1 MLKSSLSLAWRSLG
15 RLSRIVLELSLLL
28 VITGVV
34 LLLVLRYKILPEVER
49 YHDSITTAASAAIGQ
64 PLNIGKIAVDW
75 DGLRLRLLLSDV
87 RILDKQG
94 QVALNLPRLENTV
107 AWTSLPAAELRFHS
121 LLIDSPE
128 LSVKRDVQGHWYV
141 AGIALEAQS
150 TGRQDGSD
158 WLLHQARIVIRN
170 GRITWKDDFHAA
182 PTLVLEQV
190 DLSIENSHDRHRIA
204 LRASPPD
211 RLASRLDIRGNFYGN
226 SFADIGEWHGQLYTQ
241 LDYADVLS
249 WKPWVALPDMFKR
262 GKGALRM
269 WLDFEKGRVHSFDA
283 DVALAGV
290 QARLSEGL
298 PQLDLRELRGRVG
311 WHELERGFEITTKR
325 LALQMRDGLK
335 LNPTDFHLR
344 LSGGKN
350 TKLASGEIRA
360 NVLELADLGILSSYL
375 PLADNLKKQIADAAP
390 QGRVTGLN
398 ARWQGSVGDIAR
410 YQIKARF
417 NELSLRRVGEMPG
430 FSGLSGE
437 VDGIDASGTLTLDS
451 RNFKLDAPQLFAE
464 PVEFDTL
471 VARLGWYR
479 NSRGLE
485 IKASNVE
492 LANADLA
499 GTIYGSYQSEAEGAG
514 SVDATIDMKR
524 VAVRHA
530 GRYTPVSAVNK
541 ETRNWLQAALQG
553 GEADSFRVR
562 LRGDL
567 REFPFV
573 GNEHGIFRIEA
584 RAKDVVMEF
593 AKGWPR
599 IEDAQTHLLIQ
610 GNKLDIDAETATTTG
625 AHLQNV
631 KVSIPDLL
639 DSKLLLQVRG
649 EAVDATQRCLD
660 YIRKSPVNG
669 YLDGFTE
676 GVTARGDG
684 KLNLQIDIPLNG
696 DVPVKVRGDYHFA
709 DNDVD
714 FGKNIP
720 LLREVNGVLLFTEAS
735 VNADDIGV
743 QMLGNTAHLTVQGE
757 KGSLLAKASGRF
769 DLDYLNKVELH
780 PLWGRVHGWA
790 DWSASISMK
799 GNLLDVVVDSE
810 LQGIDL
816 NLPQP
821 FAKNAGER
829 IPIHFELTSI
839 NRYKEVLSLRYGPLF
854 DAKLVRQL
862 GTDGIWGIQRGHIM
876 FGGNA
881 LQSGKDG
888 IWVAGELPQV
898 SLQGW
903 NDLGLA
909 SGREGVL
916 PDIEGIDVTVGQLTG
931 YGNTVNALSIK
942 GSGRNGL
949 FSMRLASREMNGD
962 LIWQPQGNGKLLG
975 RFKNVMLGERH
986 GDPVPAAETVPV
998 KSEAPDNTSFPAV
1011 DVTVE
1016 KLTYKGRQLGRLE
1029 VELNE
1034 ADGNVQLERL
1044 RLVNPDGVLKMSG
1057 KWQAMPER
1065 TQLDLRVDISDA
1077 GNILSRSGY
1086 PNRLKGGNG
1095 SLESGLY
1102 WTGAPD
1108 TFAYSKL
1115 NGTVRL
1121 KVGKG
1126 RFLKVDPG
1134 AGKLLSVLSLQ
1145 RIPFDFS
1152 DVFSEGFQFESIT
1165 GNAQVVNGLMLTSDM
1180 KLTGAAAKAT
1190 LSGQVDLNRET
1201 QDLKVRILP
1210 TVGDNV
1216 SLLSFAAG
1224 PAVGVGV
1231 LLANKILNDPLD
1243 KLTSFEYNVS
1253 GSWADPKV
1261 EKVGQPKSSQSKA
1274 GEKETPNNP

>member
-1 MLKSSLSLAWRSLG
+1 MVKNSLSLAWHSLG
-15 RLSRIVLELSLLL
+15 RLSKIALELILLL
-28 VITGVV
+28 VIVGAV

-49 YHDSITTAASAAIGQ
+49 YHDSITAAASAAIGQ
-64 PLNIGKIAVDW
+64 PLNIGRIAVDW
-75 DGLRLRLLLSDV
+75 DGFQPRLLLSDV
-87 RILDKQG
+87 QILDKQG
-94 QVALNLPRLENTV
+94 QVALNLPLVENTV

-121 LLIDSPE
+121 LLIDRPE

-150 TGRQDGSD
+150 TESQDGLD
-158 WLLHQARIVIRN
+158 WLLHQARIVIRS
-170 GRITWKDDFHAA
+170 GRITWQDDFRAA
-182 PTLVLEQV
+182 PPLVLEQV
-190 DLSIENSHDRHRIA
+190 DLRIENRRDRHRIA

-211 RLASRLDIRGNFYGN
+211 RLASRLDVRGNFYGN
-226 SFADIGEWHGQLYTQ
+226 TFADIGEWHGQLYTQ

-249 WKPWVALPDMFKR
+249 WKPWVTLPDMFKR

-269 WLDFEKGRVHSFDA
+269 WLDFEKGRVHAFDA

-290 QARLSEGL
+290 RARLSEEL

-311 WHELERGFEITTKR
+311 WHDLEHGFEITTRR

-350 TKLASGEIRA
+350 TKQASGEMRA

-375 PLADNLKKQIADAAP
+375 PLDDNLKKQIADAAP

-417 NELSLRRVGEMPG
+417 DGLSLRRVGEMPG

-437 VDGIDASGTLTLDS
+437 VDGADTSGTFSLDS

-464 PVEFDTL
+464 PVEFDTFA
-471 VARLGWYR
+471 ARLGWYR

-485 IKASNVE
+485 VKASNIE

-499 GTIYGSYQSEAEGAG
+499 GTIYGSYQAG
-514 SVDATIDMKR
+514 PSSPGYVDATVDMKR
-524 VAVRHA
+524 VAVQHA

-541 ETRNWLQAALQG
+541 ETRNWLQSALQG
-553 GEADSFRVR
+553 GQADSFRAR

-567 REFPFV
+567 RDFPFV
-573 GNEHGIFRIEA
+573 GNERGIFRIEA
-584 RAKDVVMEF
+584 QAKGVAMEF

-599 IEDAQTHLLIQ
+599 IEDAQTHLLIE
-610 GNKLDIDAETATTTG
+610 GNRLDINAAAAATTG
-625 AHLQNV
+625 ARLQNV

-639 DSKLLLQVRG
+639 DNNLLLQVRG

-660 YIRKSPVNG
+660 YIGKSPVNG
-669 YLDGFTE
+669 YLEGFTE
-676 GVTARGDG
+676 GITARGDG
-684 KLNLQIDIPLNG
+684 KLNLQLDIPLNG
-696 DVPVKVRGDYHFA
+696 DAPVKVRGDYHFA
-709 DNDVD
+709 DNEVD
-714 FGKNIP
+714 FGEKIP
-720 LLREVNGVLLFTEAS
+720 LLREVNGVLQFTETS
-735 VNADDIGV
+735 VSADDISARIFGSA
-743 QMLGNTAHLTVQGE
+743 AHLTVQGE
-757 KGSLLAKASGRF
+757 KGSLLTTASGRLE
-769 DLDYLNKVELH
+769 LDYLKNLEPH
-780 PLWGRVHGWA
+780 PLWSRVNGWA

-799 GNLLDVVVDSE
+799 GNLLDVAVDSE

-821 FAKNAGER
+821 FAKNAAER

-862 GTDGIWGIQRGHIM
+862 GADEVWGLQRGHIV

-881 LQSGKDG
+881 QQSGKDG

-909 SGREGVL
+909 SGREDVL
-916 PDIEGIDVTVGQLTG
+916 PNIEGIDVTVGRLTG

-942 GSGRNGL
+942 GSSRNGL
-949 FSMRLASREMNGD
+949 FSLRLASREMNGD

-975 RFKNVMLGERH
+975 RFKSVMLGESH
-986 GDPVPAAETVPV
+986 GDPVPAVQTVPV
-998 KSEAPDNTSFPAV
+998 KSNAPDNTSFPAV

-1016 KLTYKGRQLGRLE
+1016 KLAYKGRQLGRLE

-1034 ADGNVQLERL
+1034 ADGNVQLDKL
-1044 RLVNPDGVLKMSG
+1044 RLTNPDGVLKMTG
-1057 KWQAMPER
+1057 KWQAAPEQ
-1065 TQLDLRVDISDA
+1065 TQVDLRVDITDA
-1077 GNILSRSGY
+1077 GKILSRSGY
-1086 PNRLKGGNG
+1086 PNSLKGGSG

-1102 WTGAPD
+1102 WAGAPD
-1108 TFAYSKL
+1108 AFAYSKL

-1145 RIPFDFS
+1145 RIPFDFT

-1165 GNAQVVNGLMLTSDM
+1165 GNAQVVNGLILTSDM

-1201 QDLKVRILP
+1201 QDLKVHILP

-1243 KLTSFEYNVS
+1243 KLASFEYNVS

-1261 EKVGQPKSSQSKA
+1261 EKVGQPKSSQNKA
-1274 GEKETPNNP
+1274 GEKKIPNNP